1 MGRFVRLTVV
11 ATALMLAFGI
21 AGGPAEGDPS
31 ALPSDGLAT
40 APNRVEYVS
49 SLEKICRPG
58 SNETVKAMGNARK
71 DLKDGRVAIAA
82 HKFERAS
89 KIYRHTLK
97 AMSAVPRPAADTQRL
112 KAWFGYL
119 NRQQGYLTAIIANLK
134 AGRTIKAQHLIADFI
149 HTGNLANN
157 EVLAFGFNYCSFKP
171 TRYGF

>member
-11 ATALMLAFGI
+11 ATAMVLAFGI
-21 AGGPAEGDPS
+21 AGGLAEGAPDPG
-31 ALPSDGLAT
+31 DGLAT

-71 DLKDGRVAIAA
+71 DLRDGRIAVAA
-82 HKFERAS
+82 HKFERAA
-89 KIYRHTLK
+89 KIYRRTLK
-97 AMSAVPRPAADTQRL
+97 TMSAVPRPTADTARL

-119 NRQQGYLTAIIANLK
+119 NRQQDYLSEIIDNLK

>member
-1 MGRFVRLTVV
+1 MGRYVRLTAV
-11 ATALMLAFGI
+11 ATAMVLAFDI
-21 AGGPAEGDPS
+21 AGGPAQGMP
-31 ALPSDGLAT
+31 APSDGLAV
-40 APNRVEYVS
+40 APNRVEYVT

-58 SNETVKAMGNARK
+58 SDATVKAMGNARK
-71 DLKDGRVAIAA
+71 DLKDGHIAVAA

-97 AMSAVPRPAADTQRL
+97 TIAAVPRPTADAQRL

-119 NRQQGYLTAIIANLK
+119 NRQQDYLSKIIENLK

>member
-1 MGRFVRLTVV
+1 MGRFVRLTAV
-11 ATALMLAFGI
+11 ATALVLAFGI
-21 AGGPAEGDPS
+21 AEAAADAISTP
-31 ALPSDGLAT
+31 PSDGLAT

-58 SNETVKAMGNARK
+58 SDETVKAMGNARK
-71 DLKDGRVAIAA
+71 DLKDGNISVAA
-82 HKFERAS
+82 HKFERAQ
-89 KIYRHTLK
+89 KIYRRTLK
-97 AMSAVPRPAADTQRL
+97 TIAAVPRPTADTQRL

-119 NRQQGYLTAIIANLK
+119 NRQQDFLSEIIDNLK

>member
-1 MGRFVRLTVV
+1 MGRFARLTVV
-11 ATALMLAFGI
+11 ATATVLAFGV
-21 AGGPAEGDPS
+21 AGGPAEGVPTS
-31 ALPSDGLAT
+31 APSDGLAT

-49 SLEKICRPG
+49 TLEKICRPG
-58 SNETVKAMGNARK
+58 SDDTVKAMGNARK
-71 DLKDGRVAIAA
+71 DLKDGRVSVAA

-89 KIYRHTLK
+89 KIYRRTLK

-119 NRQQGYLTAIIANLK
+119 NRQQGYLTQIISNLK